1 MYHLQVDLKEIAKPF
16 GIPKLNKNTDCR
28 EVNKLTKRLTKQ
40 QIDNICNVLTSGYLE
55 KRLIE
60 GKDASKIDIED
71 FVVSYLGCTV
81 VFECIAEDYDCMG
94 YASDGIQPLCVC
106 RNGRKEEVV
115 FPKDTIVIDKYLT
128 SPGQITKKRFT
139 IGHEAGHIISNR
151 MSGKVEAAYNHVGD
165 IVLHSTEQLHRRFSC
180 SETEANNIAA
190 SLLMPEYLVSLL
202 MNKLNNNEKIV
213 KYPDDF
219 LDGCDRFKV
228 SQMASYF
235 EVSFQAMFIR
245 LKDLG
250 WLTDGEIE
258 TYVEDKI
265 LGDSHGM

>member
-1 MYHLQVDLKEIAKPF
+1 MK
-16 GIPKLNKNTDCR
+16 
-28 EVNKLTKRLTKQ
+28 KRLTKQ

-55 KRLIE
+55 KRLTE
-60 GKDASKIDIED
+60 GKDATKIDIED
-71 FVVSYLGCTV
+71 FVVSYLGCTL
-81 VFECIAEDYDCMG
+81 VFECIAEESDCMG
-94 YASDGIQPLCVC
+94 FTSDGVQPLCVC

-128 SPGQITKKRFT
+128 SPGQVNKKRFT

-151 MSGKVEAAYNHVGD
+151 MDRKEEAAFNHVGGIALQNTD
-165 IVLHSTEQLHRRFSC
+165 QLHKRFSYQ
-180 SETEANNIAA
+180 ETEANNIAA

-202 MNKLNNNEKIV
+202 MNKLNKDEKIV
-213 KYPDDF
+213 KYQDDF
-219 LDGCDRFKV
+219 LDCCDRFKV

-250 WLTDGEIE
+250 WLIDGEIE

-265 LGDSHGM
+265 LGDTHEL